1 MDFKKCRTWNLDS
14 GLSIR
19 EALMK
24 KNYKNFERGKLNTK
38 LCKSKLT
45 FPDLCLLLLQGC
57 DDVLDGH
64 QLLTVVIAPSRA
76 APPGS

>member
-14 GLSIR
+14 FVTKRSPH
-19 EALMK
+19 E
-24 KNYKNFERGKLNTK
+24 KNYKHFERGKLNTK

-45 FPDLCLLLLQGC
+45 FPDLCLLLLHGC

>member
-14 GLSIR
+14 GLSLER
-19 EALMK
+19 H
-24 KNYKNFERGKLNTK
+24 FERGKLNTK

-45 FPDLCLLLLQGC
+45 FPDLCLLLLHGC